1 MRMQRW
7 ISLAAG
13 LAFLFAGLLV
23 RLAWLQIRP
32 ALGTPGGLAL
42 VRQAVAQRNEAIL
55 LDEGRGRMTDR
66 NGRPVA
72 GIPSAALLVHP
83 AEGATEEEAAEAA
96 RLLGER
102 ADRFRSFLAGLDGPV
117 LWRRD
122 GEREPAAPDGR
133 QLEAIAAFGRPWLKA
148 VPFRRRYLDPPA
160 AAHLVGFV
168 LPAKRTGA
176 AGLERS
182 FEPFLRPRSRVR
194 LHFRR
199 LATGETADGA
209 GGRLA
214 ADGSRFYP
222 LTLQTTLDLGI
233 QRTVERLLAETGI
246 ADGAAVVLDVP
257 TGDILAMASA
267 PSYDPHFVRPEEGRW
282 RNRALLAETPGSV
295 FKTFIAAAAL
305 DAGVVRPGETFFCSG
320 RHPATGLRCHARS
333 GHGRITFEEAYA
345 KSCNVA
351 FAELALRLGA
361 ERLERAARRHG
372 IGSPAGWRSARL
384 VTPIGVF
391 EPFAQLDGEEPGQLF
406 ARGGAAADP
415 AAVTLAGIG
424 QHSVRITPLQAAQW
438 TAAVA
443 AGGGPLPAPR
453 AVSRICWNSGREMM
467 RFPVQTLPGTGF
479 SPSAAR
485 WLKRAMRLAAERGTA
500 SRLAGLPGGA
510 GGKTGTAETGKG
522 GLVHQW
528 FTGYYPLER
537 PRYAVAILVRNR
549 PAGSPNLAVEAAGR
563 LFRQLP

>member
-1 MRMQRW
+1 MANDRTIPEAAPCAQDAAERAGGGTRERRIKKAGGSAMRMQRW

-233 QRTVERLLAETGI
+233 QRTVERLLAEPGI
-246 ADGAAVVLDVP
+246 PDGAAVVLDVP
-257 TGDILAMASA
+257 TGDILAMALG
-267 PSYDPHFVRPEEGRW
+267 PS
-282 RNRALLAETPGSV
+282 S
-295 FKTFIAAAAL
+295 
-305 DAGVVRPGETFFCSG
+305 
-320 RHPATGLRCHARS
+320 HP
-333 GHGRITFEEAYA
+333 
-345 KSCNVA
+345 
-351 FAELALRLGA
+351 
-361 ERLERAARRHG
+361 
-372 IGSPAGWRSARL
+372 P
-384 VTPIGVF
+384 
-391 EPFAQLDGEEPGQLF
+391 
-406 ARGGAAADP
+406 
-415 AAVTLAGIG
+415 
-424 QHSVRITPLQAAQW
+424 
-438 TAAVA
+438 
-443 AGGGPLPAPR
+443 
-453 AVSRICWNSGREMM
+453 
-467 RFPVQTLPGTGF
+467 F
-479 SPSAAR
+479 SP
-485 WLKRAMRLAAERGTA
+485 
-500 SRLAGLPGGA
+500 
-510 GGKTGTAETGKG
+510 
-522 GLVHQW
+522 
-528 FTGYYPLER
+528 
-537 PRYAVAILVRNR
+537 
-549 PAGSPNLAVEAAGR
+549 
-563 LFRQLP
+563 